1 MKKRAFSPLYAF
13 LYLPVATAARLFF
26 RRWHIT
32 GKEDFPKGKKPV
44 IIVSNHQNALMDP
57 LLACVVAPRQ
67 LHFLT
72 RADVFKSKVFRKVV
86 FAMNMLPVYRQHDKV
101 DDMSGKN
108 QLTFETAV
116 RRLENGAVVGIYPE
130 GNHGNQ
136 KHLRPLKKGL
146 ARLIEIAANESDQL
160 QEVALVPV
168 GIDYSEY
175 DDARA
180 GLAVNF
186 GKPFTVNH
194 VLFAD
199 DEPAVR
205 YRKTME
211 VVKEHLSAAMINHSK
226 EHYEVLRA
234 AEHMVYYDKG
244 YKNWKKSL
252 TKLHELRDQFSTKI
266 DTKLDTLAKTTQ
278 EALDQHQT
286 RFIDVLGA
294 HHNKSTYAFLL
305 ILLFPLALPA
315 FIFHYPI
322 WMIIKRMIKKIVKD
336 PVFVSTFKLV
346 LSFALYPIAW
356 LISAG
361 IACFFFDIKYVIIGL
376 LGLLVSGIIAL
387 KVIDIWSDV
396 QSKKNGKRFI
406 KEMPKAYDG
415 FKNLVSELQKILSA
429 T

>member
-13 LYLPVATAARLFF
+13 LYTPVALSARLFF
-26 RRWHIT
+26 RYWNVT

-57 LLACVVAPRQ
+57 LLACVVSPRQ

-72 RADVFKSKVFRKVV
+72 RADVFKNKIFRKVV

-101 DDMSGKN
+101 DDMGGKN
-108 QLTFETAV
+108 QKTFETAV
-116 RRLENGAVVGIYPE
+116 ARLENGAVVGIYPE

-160 QEVALVPV
+160 QEVQLVPV

-180 GLAVNF
+180 GISVNF

-194 VLFAD
+194 VLFT
-199 DEPAVR
+199 DEDPPVR

-211 VVKEHLSAAMINHSK
+211 VVKAHLSASMIDHSK

-234 AEHMVYYDKG
+234 AEHTLIFEKG
-244 YKNWKKSL
+244 YKNWNGTL
-252 TKLHELRDQFSTKI
+252 AKLHEIKKSI
-266 DTKLDTLAKTTQ
+266 SSNLDPSVDELAKTTQ
-278 EALDQHQT
+278 QELDNHGT
-286 RFIDVLGA
+286 RFVDVLRA
-294 HHNKSTYAFLL
+294 HHNKATYAFLL
-305 ILLFPLALPA
+305 ILLFPLSLPA
-315 FIFHYPI
+315 FIFHYPL
-322 WMIIKRMIKKIVKD
+322 WLIIKRMIKKMVKD

-346 LSFALYPIAW
+346 LSFALYPLAW
-356 LISAG
+356 LISVG
-361 IACFFFDIKYVIIGL
+361 VTSIFFDIKYVLIGL
-376 LGLLVSGIIAL
+376 LGLLLSGIIAL

-396 QSKKNGKRFI
+396 QSKRNGKKFI
-406 KEMPKAYDG
+406 NSAPKAYEG
-415 FKNLVSELQKILSA
+415 FVKLLGEVQKILTTS
-429 T
+429 

>member
-13 LYLPVATAARLFF
+13 LYPSVAAASRLFF
-26 RRWHIT
+26 RHWKVIGR
-32 GKEDFPKGKKPV
+32 EDFPKGKKPV

-57 LLACVVAPRQ
+57 LLCCVAAPRQ

-72 RADVFKSKVFRKVV
+72 RADVFKNKLFRKVV

-108 QLTFETAV
+108 QQTFETAV
-116 RRLENGAVVGIYPE
+116 GRLENGAVVGIYPE

-160 QEVALVPV
+160 EEIELVPV

-194 VLFAD
+194 VLFTD
-199 DEPAVR
+199 EEPAVR
-205 YRKTME
+205 YRKTMA
-211 VVKEHLSAAMINHSK
+211 VVKEHLSAAMIDHSK
-226 EHYEVLRA
+226 EHYAILRA
-234 AEHMVYYDKG
+234 AEHLLVSQKG
-244 YKNWKKSL
+244 YNQWKETIATLHHLRKRFAQSVDP
-252 TKLHELRDQFSTKI
+252 KLNELAISTQR
-266 DTKLDTLAKTTQ
+266 KLDEQ
-278 EALDQHQT
+278 RT
-286 RFIDVLGA
+286 RFVDVLSA
-294 HHNKSTYAFLL
+294 HQNKQTNGYLLL
-305 ILLFPLALPA
+305 ILLPLALPA

-322 WMIIKRMIKKIVKD
+322 WLLIKQLIKKIVKD

-346 LSFALYPIAW
+346 LSFAFYPIAW
-356 LISAG
+356 LIFG
-361 IACFFFDIKYVIIGL
+361 TIATFFFEVKHVLIGFVSL
-376 LGLLVSGIIAL
+376 LASGFFAL
-387 KVIDIWSDV
+387 KMIDVWSDV
-396 QSKKNGKRFI
+396 QSKRNGKKF
-406 KEMPKAYDG
+406 MQNDPKAYLA
-415 FKNLVSELQKILSA
+415 FEHLISELQKTLSA